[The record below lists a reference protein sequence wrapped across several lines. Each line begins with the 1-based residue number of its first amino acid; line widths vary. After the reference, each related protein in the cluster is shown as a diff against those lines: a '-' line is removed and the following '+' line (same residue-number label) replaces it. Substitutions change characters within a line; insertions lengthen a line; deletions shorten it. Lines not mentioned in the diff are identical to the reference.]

1 VSKEHLP
8 ISDAQVSGGSPT
20 EILTPQQLA
29 ERLQVKPSW
38 VYEQTRHRSGVPQS
52 DPLPHIKWGCICGL
66 TGEMYSDGSNGRKQ
80 HAERLKDP
88 IEVHLSKKTAGVA
101 TS

>member
-29 ERLQVKPSW
+29 ERLQVKLHGCMSKRATAQASANP
-38 VYEQTRHRSGVPQS
+38 

-66 TGEMYSDGSNGRKQ
+66 TGEMYSDGSNGRNSTRT
-80 HAERLKDP
+80 AKDP
-88 IEVHLSKKTAGVA
+88 IEVHLSKRPPELA